1 MINTGKWKR
10 TLWIL
15 LFLLLVFSPIGIL
28 IGGTEPSPNR
38 NPWLDFSVAL
48 GFIGLALMAVQFAL
62 TARIKPLKEP
72 FGSDVIYHFHRQVSI
87 AAFLFIL
94 THPITLFI
102 IDKRY
107 LYLLN
112 IFQSP
117 LASKF
122 GVSAVIFLIAVVIS
136 AEYRKKFKIPYT
148 FWKIWHGILTTLV
161 VALALL
167 HVFLIGS
174 SRYLA
179 YPAVKAIWLGYTAA
193 WLLLLI
199 YTRILYPLKLI
210 HNKYRVKTVKE
221 ERGASWTITLQ
232 PTTKKFFHF
241 KPGQFAWLTI
251 WKTPFSDTE
260 HPFSISSS
268 SEHPEEIS
276 FTIKDLGKFTSTIKD
291 MQPGQDVYV
300 DGPHGSFTI
309 DRYPEAKN
317 FVFIAGGIGITP
329 IMSMLRSMADRDD
342 KRPVKLFYNNR
353 DWDSVTYREEI
364 AVLEKKLDI
373 QIIHTLEKP
382 PQKWDGETGYL
393 TESILKKYLSKSW
406 FQENTEIF
414 LCGPQVMMDIVI
426 KQCMNLSFDQK
437 QIHYELFNLV

>member
-1 MINTGKWKR
+1 MKITEKWKR
-10 TLWIL
+10 ILWIL
-15 LFLLLVFSPIGIL
+15 LFLLLVFTPIGVL
-28 IGGTEPSPNR
+28 IGGTEPSLSR
-38 NPWLDFSVAL
+38 SPWLDFSAGL
-48 GFIGLALMAVQFAL
+48 GFIGLALMAIQFAL

-72 FGSDVIYHFHRQVSI
+72 FGSDVIYHFHRQISI
-87 AAFLFIL
+87 AAFLLIL
-94 THPITLFI
+94 AHPITLFL
-102 IDKRY
+102 IDSRY

-117 LASKF
+117 LAAKF
-122 GVSAVIFLIAVVIS
+122 GVSAVVLLIAVVIS
-136 AEYRKKFKIPYT
+136 AEYRKKLKIPYT

-161 VALALL
+161 VAAALI

-174 SRYLA
+174 SRYLN
-179 YPAVKAIWLGYTAA
+179 YPIVKAIWIAYSTA
-193 WLLLLI
+193 WLISLC
-199 YTRILYPLKLI
+199 YTRIIYPLKLM

-232 PTTKKFFHF
+232 PTRKKFIHF

-268 SEHPEEIS
+268 SEHPEELS
-276 FTIKDLGKFTSTIKD
+276 FTIKDLGKFTSTIKN

-300 DGPHGSFTI
+300 DSPHGSFTI

-317 FVFIAGGIGITP
+317 LVFIAGGIGITP
-329 IMSMLRSMADRDD
+329 IMSMLRSMADRKD

-353 DWDSVTYREEI
+353 DWDSITYREEI
-364 AVLEKKLDI
+364 EALEKKLDL
-373 QIIHTLEKP
+373 QIIYTLEKP
-382 PQKWDGETGYL
+382 PQKWIGESGYM
-393 TESILKKYLSKSW
+393 TESILQKHLPKSW
-406 FQENTEIF
+406 FQENAAIF

-426 KQCMNLSFDQK
+426 KQCLNLGFDQQ
-437 QIHYELFNLV
+437 QIYYELFDLV